1 MLGLPYN
8 ILAGGIYLMT
18 NTLSSGLEDYIEAI
32 YISSINNEN
41 LKGADLARKLSVS
54 RASVSEALAKLVS
67 KGLIKYNSY
76 EAISL
81 TKQGES
87 EAQRVYSKHHILKE
101 FFEDVLNV
109 SSQEAGDN
117 ACKIEHIISENILSR
132 MEKFSKFFRKHKKI
146 LEIYIE
152 ESEK

>member
-1 MLGLPYN
+1 VLGLPYN
-8 ILAGGIYLMT
+8 ILAGGIYFMT

-76 EAISL
+76 ESISL

>member
-1 MLGLPYN
+1 
-8 ILAGGIYLMT
+8 MT

-81 TKQGES
+81 TKQGEN

>member
-1 MLGLPYN
+1 MK
-8 ILAGGIYLMT
+8 

-54 RASVSEALAKLVS
+54 RASVSEALSKLVS

-81 TKQGES
+81 TKQGEN

-101 FFEDVLNV
+101 FFENVLDI